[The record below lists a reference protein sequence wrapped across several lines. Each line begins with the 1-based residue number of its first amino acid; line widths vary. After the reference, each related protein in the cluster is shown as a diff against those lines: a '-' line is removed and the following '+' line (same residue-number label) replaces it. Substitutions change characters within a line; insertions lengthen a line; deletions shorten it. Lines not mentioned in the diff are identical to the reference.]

1 MWYRNFAVRIRDKNN
16 LSSNERLKKNPV
28 LTTGHAWNSLTTN
41 WTRAVTFFTRNWMIK
56 MMNVAAY
63 VSAITALG
71 ENLSATNHYDTH
83 THCNTL
89 INVTLPRGRSHA
101 GESLME
107 SNQQFSLFSVLIRL
121 MEYWRLGIQY
131 ISIYGVAR
139 IIRTCP
145 NWGHGDVDI
154 KLLYIWQTC
163 LCVWCFFFFSFN
175 GNLPVGRTRLVSI
188 NGIRI
193 DSLLS
198 LSEAEGH
205 PLLKP
210 FSWYLSSLFYVNS
223 CNPEFNTSYFL
234 PGVLR
239 SGPSDL
245 IIHLRLT
252 RGTNTETHCRLQ
264 SLNPFG
270 WSSLHLHNPSSKHHS

>member
-1 MWYRNFAVRIRDKNN
+1 
-16 LSSNERLKKNPV
+16 
-28 LTTGHAWNSLTTN
+28 
-41 WTRAVTFFTRNWMIK
+41 

-145 NWGHGDVDI
+145 DWGHGDVDI

-223 CNPEFNTSYFL
+223 YNPEFNTSCFL

>member
-1 MWYRNFAVRIRDKNN
+1 MSHCQGGAHMLGRVSWSQTSSSHSS
-16 LSSNERLKKNPV
+16 LSSL
-28 LTTGHAWNSLTTN
+28 GWWNTDDLAFS
-41 WTRAVTFFTRNWMIK
+41 
-56 MMNVAAY
+56 
-63 VSAITALG
+63 
-71 ENLSATNHYDTH
+71 
-83 THCNTL
+83 TL
-89 INVTLPRGRSHA
+89 VYM
-101 GESLME
+101 ESLASLGRVQTEDTVMWT
-107 SNQQFSLFSVLIRL
+107 SNCS
-121 MEYWRLGIQY
+121 
-131 ISIYGVAR
+131 ISE
-139 IIRTCP
+139 
-145 NWGHGDVDI
+145 
-154 KLLYIWQTC
+154 QTC

-210 FSWYLSSLFYVNS
+210 FSWYLSSLFYVS
-223 CNPEFNTSYFL
+223 SYNPEFNTSYFL